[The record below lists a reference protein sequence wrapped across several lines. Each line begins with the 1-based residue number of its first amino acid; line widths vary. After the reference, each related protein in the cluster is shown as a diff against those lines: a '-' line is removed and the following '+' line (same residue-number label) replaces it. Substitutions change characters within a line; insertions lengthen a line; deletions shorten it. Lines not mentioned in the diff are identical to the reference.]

1 MPTTAATPMT
11 TAAARKCRGLIS
23 RRPPAVAASSRRRS
37 GSTRCARAAVPASH
51 LSRSWARGGRMA
63 EDSSRGV
70 CRISSMRETLLIIC
84 SCVKEGPRGPK
95 GNSQK
100 RKVTNGYKAYHTRFL
115 PKSQDFDWK
124 RRESAAIEGQST
136 TDTTYS
142 GRLSKRCPTTTR
154 RRNGQGRAA
163 KRFVHFDRDEKPPRH
178 PFWCRGGPEG
188 TGDLPP

>member
-1 MPTTAATPMT
+1 
-11 TAAARKCRGLIS
+11 
-23 RRPPAVAASSRRRS
+23 
-37 GSTRCARAAVPASH
+37 
-51 LSRSWARGGRMA
+51 
-63 EDSSRGV
+63 
-70 CRISSMRETLLIIC
+70 MRETLLIIC

-142 GRLSKRCPTTTR
+142 GRLSKRYPTTTR

-163 KRFVHFDRDEKPPRH
+163 KRFVHFDRDEKTPRH
-178 PFWCRGGPEG
+178 PFGCRGGPEG
-188 TGDLPP
+188 TGDLPHSRKSPEPLKETPDFGGVLGQRGGDDGHGAAPHRQVPVGPPAFLLRGASKLPRHQGFALLTQNA

>member
-1 MPTTAATPMT
+1 MSTAEQYELNKNLAQMLKGGVIMDVTTPEQAKIAEE
-11 TAAARKCRGLIS
+11 AGAC
-23 RRPPAVAASSRRRS
+23 AVS
-37 GSTRCARAAVPASH
+37 
-51 LSRSWARGGRMA
+51 
-63 EDSSRGV
+63 
-70 CRISSMRETLLIIC
+70 
-84 SCVKEGPRGPK
+84 
-95 GNSQK
+95 
-100 RKVTNGYKAYHTRFL
+100 FL